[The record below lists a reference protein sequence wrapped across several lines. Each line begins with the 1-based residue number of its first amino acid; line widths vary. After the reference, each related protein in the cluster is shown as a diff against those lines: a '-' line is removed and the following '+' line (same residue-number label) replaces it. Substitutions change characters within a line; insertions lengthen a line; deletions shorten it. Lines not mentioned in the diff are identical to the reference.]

1 MNRIILIGNG
11 FDLAHGLKTG
21 YKDFTDSYWTDYGL
35 KIYNGY
41 ERWQTSSYGT
51 VNLRPYKDDFVS
63 FQVKDKNVPVPY
75 KLGPSCEVENPYSE
89 LCDFLNNVNENSYR
103 ITGHLTFKNKFFE
116 HISNQCALLNWV
128 DIENEYYEALKKL
141 LKTDNAQA
149 RSQSV
154 KKLNEEFNAVKELL
168 EKYLTEVSQSE
179 VDAKESISNAF
190 KAKINLEDVA
200 VTKRGKF
207 QELFVEAALSHR
219 LVSTH
224 PQAYYA
230 HALETVRKSE
240 REKIRQ
246 SMGNEFTP
254 SKTLIL
260 NFNYTNTAE
269 RLYAQD
275 GGHEVINIHGEL
287 NKKDNPIIFGYGDEL
302 DDDYKTIEKLQ
313 DNDFLENI
321 KSVNYHKTRNY
332 RRLLDFIHSGLFQVY
347 VMGHSCGNSDRTLLN
362 TLFEHENCASVR
374 VFYHQKDEEKDDY
387 SNLIRNISRNFNDKA
402 RMRDTVVNWEN
413 CSPLVPFVKQDVES

>member
-21 YKDFTDSYWTDYGL
+21 YTDFIDNYWEDLSY

-41 ERWQTSSYGT
+41 ARWMAENWGNI
-51 VNLRPYKDDFVS
+51 NLKPYEDDFVS

-168 EKYLTEVSQSE
+168 EKYLTEVSESE
-179 VDAKESISNAF
+179 VEAKESISNAF
-190 KAKINLEDVA
+190 KAKINFHDIA
-200 VTKRGKF
+200 VTKKEQF
-207 QELFVEAALSHR
+207 QTLYVESALSH
-219 LVSTH
+219 LPVSTH
-224 PQAYYA
+224 PHGYYP
-230 HALETVRKSE
+230 HMLETAKESE
-240 REKIRQ
+240 RKKL
-246 SMGNEFTP
+246 GNRW
-254 SKTLIL
+254 
-260 NFNYTNTAE
+260 A
-269 RLYAQD
+269 
-275 GGHEVINIHGEL
+275 
-287 NKKDNPIIFGYGDEL
+287 
-302 DDDYKTIEKLQ
+302 
-313 DNDFLENI
+313 
-321 KSVNYHKTRNY
+321 
-332 RRLLDFIHSGLFQVY
+332 
-347 VMGHSCGNSDRTLLN
+347 M
-362 TLFEHENCASVR
+362 
-374 VFYHQKDEEKDDY
+374 
-387 SNLIRNISRNFNDKA
+387 NLHRA
-402 RMRDTVVNWEN
+402 R
-413 CSPLVPFVKQDVES
+413 P